1 MCLTN
6 VCIEAQLFLS
16 KFVVSQGERETERER
31 EVGGAGGP
39 GRGVHYLDDR
49 RLSTAGL
56 QDIIDCR
63 PTLMSHRHAL
73 TVSMVG
79 ALHQTI
85 DIIQQENTR
94 NYLIQFDRN
103 CKPGSL
109 QRLSVID

>member
-1 MCLTN
+1 VSDKHLQRGPALPSQICR
-6 VCIEAQLFLS
+6 LS
-16 KFVVSQGERETERER
+16 RRERER

-49 RLSTAGL
+49 RLSTVGL
-56 QDIIDCR
+56 QDVIDCR
-63 PTLMSHRHAL
+63 TALMSHCHAL

-94 NYLIQFDRN
+94 NYLIQFD
-103 CKPGSL
+103 
-109 QRLSVID
+109 IDYNLVLYKDCL

>member
-6 VCIEAQLFLS
+6 VCIEAQLFLR
-16 KFVVSQGERETERER
+16 KFVVSQGERERQRER
-31 EVGGAGGP
+31 RGALGALAEA
-39 GRGVHYLDDR
+39 YITSTTEDY
-49 RLSTAGL
+49 RLQADI
-56 QDIIDCR
+56 DIIDCR